1 MITLLIV
8 LIAVLYTLFSFV
20 IQRKMANMKKVYE
33 MQEIIKQK
41 SKELSDMVKNGAKN
55 EELMLKQR
63 EVMSLASKS
72 MINQMKPMII
82 ILPLFLVVY
91 YWLLPLIFPTHPAV
105 IIDGVKIAYN
115 NFFIIV
121 VFFFGLILSFSVML
135 IDRSK
140 RKREQEQQA
149 KINQVGMQEGKLD

>member
-1 MITLLIV
+1 MIALLIV

-33 MQEIIKQK
+33 MQETIKQK
-41 SKELSDMVKNGAKN
+41 SKELNDMVKNGAKN

-63 EVMSLASKS
+63 EVMSLASES

-91 YWLLPLIFPTHPAV
+91 YWLLPLIFPAHPTIV
-105 IIDGVKIAYN
+105 IDGAKFAYN
-115 NFFIIV
+115 TFFIIV
-121 VFFFGLILSFSVML
+121 VFIVGLILSVSVML

-140 RKREQEQQA
+140 RKKEQQA
-149 KINQVGMQEGKLD
+149 KINQVGIQESKLN

>member
-33 MQEIIKQK
+33 MQETIKQK

-63 EVMSLASKS
+63 EVMSLASES

-91 YWLLPLIFPTHPAV
+91 YWLLPAIFPTHPTIV
-105 IIDGVKIAYN
+105 IDGAKFAYN
-115 NFFIIV
+115 TFFIIV
-121 VFFFGLILSFSVML
+121 VFIVGLILSVSVML

-140 RKREQEQQA
+140 RKKEQQA
-149 KINQVGMQEGKLD
+149 KINQVGIQESKLN

>member
-1 MITLLIV
+1 MIALLIV
-8 LIAVLYTLFSFV
+8 LIALLYTLFSFV

-33 MQEIIKQK
+33 IQEIIKQK

-63 EVMSLASKS
+63 EVMSLASES

-91 YWLLPLIFPTHPAV
+91 YWLLPLIFPTHPKV
-105 IIDGVKIAYN
+105 IINGIKFAYN
-115 NFFIIV
+115 TFFIIV
-121 VFFFGLILSFSVML
+121 VFIFGLILSFSVML
-135 IDRSK
+135 IDRNK
-140 RKREQEQQA
+140 RKKEQQT
-149 KINQVGMQEGKLD
+149 KLNQIGMQSKT

>member
-1 MITLLIV
+1 MIALLIV
-8 LIAVLYTLFSFV
+8 LIALLYTLFSFV

-33 MQEIIKQK
+33 IQEIIKQK

-63 EVMSLASKS
+63 EVMSLASES

-91 YWLLPLIFPTHPAV
+91 YWLLPLIFPTHPQV
-105 IIDGVKIAYN
+105 IIDGIKFAYN
-115 NFFIIV
+115 TFFIIV
-121 VFFFGLILSFSVML
+121 VFIFGLILSFSVML
-135 IDRSK
+135 IDRNR
-140 RKREQEQQA
+140 RKKEQQT
-149 KINQVGMQEGKLD
+149 KLNQAEMQSKT

>member
-1 MITLLIV
+1 MIALLIV

-121 VFFFGLILSFSVML
+121 VFVFGLILSFSVML

-149 KINQVGMQEGKLD
+149 KINQVGMQEGRHE

>member
-1 MITLLIV
+1 MIALLIV
-8 LIAVLYTLFSFV
+8 LIALLYTLFSFV

-33 MQEIIKQK
+33 LQEIIKQK

-63 EVMSLASKS
+63 EVMSLASES

-91 YWLLPLIFPTHPAV
+91 YWLLPLIFPTHPEVA
-105 IIDGVKIAYN
+105 IDGIKFAYN
-115 NFFIIV
+115 TFFIIA
-121 VFFFGLILSFSVML
+121 VFIFGLILSFSVML
-135 IDRSK
+135 VDRNK
-140 RKREQEQQA
+140 RKKEQQT
-149 KINQVGMQEGKLD
+149 KLNQIGMQSKT

>member
-1 MITLLIV
+1 MIALLIA
-8 LIAVLYTLFSFV
+8 LIAVLYTLLSFV

-41 SKELSDMVKNGAKN
+41 SKELNDMVKNGAKN
-55 EELMLKQR
+55 EELVLKQR
-63 EVMSLASKS
+63 EVMSLASES

-91 YWLLPLIFPTHPAV
+91 YWLLPSIFPTHPQ
-105 IIDGVKIAYN
+105 IIIGGAKFAYN
-115 NFFIIV
+115 TLFIIM
-121 VFFFGLILSFSVML
+121 VFTFGLILSFSVML

-140 RKREQEQQA
+140 RKKEQQA
-149 KINQVGMQEGKLD
+149 KINQVGMQADKLD

>member
-1 MITLLIV
+1 MIALLIV
-8 LIAVLYTLFSFV
+8 LIAVLYTLFSFI

-33 MQEIIKQK
+33 MQETIKQK

-91 YWLLPLIFPTHPAV
+91 YWLLPLIFPTHPTIV
-105 IIDGVKIAYN
+105 IDGAKFAYN
-115 NFFIIV
+115 TFFIIV
-121 VFFFGLILSFSVML
+121 VFIVGLILSFSVML

-140 RKREQEQQA
+140 RKKEQEQQA
-149 KINQVGMQEGKLD
+149 KINQVGMQEGKLE

>member
-121 VFFFGLILSFSVML
+121 VFIFGLILSFSVML

-140 RKREQEQQA
+140 RKKEQEQQA
-149 KINQVGMQEGKLD
+149 KINQAGIQEGKLD

>member
-1 MITLLIV
+1 MIALLIV

-91 YWLLPLIFPTHPAV
+91 YWLLPLIFPTHPAI

-121 VFFFGLILSFSVML
+121 VFVFGLILSFSVML

-149 KINQVGMQEGKLD
+149 KINQVGMQEGKLE

>member
-20 IQRKMANMKKVYE
+20 IQRKMVNMKKVYE
-33 MQEIIKQK
+33 MQETIKQK

-91 YWLLPLIFPTHPAV
+91 YWLLPSIFPTHPAV
-105 IIDGVKIAYN
+105 IIDGLKIAYN

-135 IDRSK
+135 IDRNK
-140 RKREQEQQA
+140 RKKEEQA
-149 KINQVGMQEGKLD
+149 KINQVGIQEGKLD

>member
-1 MITLLIV
+1 MIALLIV

-33 MQEIIKQK
+33 IQEIIKQK

-63 EVMSLASKS
+63 EVMSLASES

-91 YWLLPLIFPTHPAV
+91 YWLLPLIFPTHPKV
-105 IIDGVKIAYN
+105 IIDGTPFTYKT
-115 NFFIIV
+115 FFIII
-121 VFFFGLILSFSVML
+121 VFIFGLILSVSVML

-140 RKREQEQQA
+140 RKKEQQA
-149 KINQVGMQEGKLD
+149 KINQVDTQESKLN